1 MTPLAIAGLTVFVLV
16 LFMGIYSIAF
26 GIPGTVIILVDVIL
40 YALITGFERV
50 GFKIVLILLVIS
62 ILAEAVD
69 FSFGMAGAARF
80 GISRRALWTSAIGGF
95 IGALAMTPF
104 FLGLGTVTG
113 IFLGGFAGVLAIELI
128 HQAKLKPALRAGY
141 GAIMGR
147 VAGTL
152 IKGFCALVM
161 IVITMTNIYS

>member
-1 MTPLAIAGLTVFVLV
+1 LAPLAIAGLTVFILV
-16 LFMGIYSIAF
+16 LFLGIFSIAF
-26 GIPGTVIILVDVIL
+26 GIPGTVVILADVIL

-50 GFKIVLILLVIS
+50 SFKIILILVVIS

-80 GISRRALWTSAIGGF
+80 GISRKAIWISAISGF
-95 IGALAMTPF
+95 IGAMAMTPF
-104 FLGLGTVTG
+104 FLGLGTVAG

-128 HQAKLKPALRAGY
+128 HQAKLKPALREGY

-161 IVITMTNIYS
+161 IVITMSNIYS